1 MYILRDRKSKAAID
15 SFETLEEALYEY
27 NCLMALQEGY
37 DLEIVKE

>member
-1 MYILRDRKSKAAID
+1 MYVIRNRKTKAII
-15 SFETLEEALYEY
+15 SIYETLEEALYEY